1 MRMIHAMLGHPED
14 DTDDEEFDENG
25 MLIEYDEEESPT
37 IYEFEDEDE
46 EFDEEDELLLDDV
59 KPAIVQAGTIPI
71 AIIGRPNVG
80 KSTFI
85 NQVSN
90 KELSKVSAIPGT
102 TLDYISSEIS
112 VKEQDYILYDTAGI
126 RRKGSIHGLEKIAFE
141 KTYGM
146 LKYYQ
151 PIVLFLISGDEG
163 VTKTD
168 RALMSHILDL
178 HIPIL
183 VVINKIDT
191 LNNLQKEKLLKAVEE
206 HFGHKDRLFTI
217 GISAKT

>member
-1 MRMIHAMLGHPED
+1 MTYGSAHHGKTGELMRMIHAMLGHPED
-14 DTDDEEFDENG
+14 DTDEEEFDEDG
-25 MLIEYDEEESPT
+25 VLIEYDEETPT

-126 RRKGSIHGLEKIAFE
+126 RRK
-141 KTYGM
+141 
-146 LKYYQ
+146 
-151 PIVLFLISGDEG
+151 
-163 VTKTD
+163 
-168 RALMSHILDL
+168 
-178 HIPIL
+178 
-183 VVINKIDT
+183 
-191 LNNLQKEKLLKAVEE
+191 
-206 HFGHKDRLFTI
+206 
-217 GISAKT
+217 